1 MSPSVVRLLI
11 QPQRWYPQTSLV
23 FDVPELTHLPNNDHR
38 HSMNKLWNAFIDKQR
53 FNNII
58 NDPGMI
64 NHVVYT
70 QQRSAVALSVRYICR
85 VVSVPMVL
93 KQSGTGSMNI
103 WKYRVRKYR
112 VNCRVM
118 LVFTTVVEIQS
129 ETTLQSYKTRTVK
142 KHNGTGVPICIT

>member
-1 MSPSVVRLLI
+1 
-11 QPQRWYPQTSLV
+11 
-23 FDVPELTHLPNNDHR
+23 
-38 HSMNKLWNAFIDKQR
+38 
-53 FNNII
+53 
-58 NDPGMI
+58 MI

-118 LVFTTVVEIQS
+118 LVFETVVEIQS

-142 KHNGTGVPICIT
+142 KHNETGVPICIT